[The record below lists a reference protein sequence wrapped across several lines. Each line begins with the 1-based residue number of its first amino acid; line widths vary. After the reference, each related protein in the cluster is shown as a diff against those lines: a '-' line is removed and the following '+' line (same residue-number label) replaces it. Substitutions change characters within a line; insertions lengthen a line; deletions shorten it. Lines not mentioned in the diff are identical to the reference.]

1 MKSRNIIEII
11 KKIFSCETEDI
22 LDLKSTKKGMTND
35 SFVFKIDTKRYI
47 LRLPG
52 NGTNKLINRQQEF
65 ISYQL
70 VNSHG
75 ISDNIVYMEPSTGIK
90 VTEYIESARNCR
102 PHKKYDVMLCMNKL
116 KQMHELNLQ
125 VEHKFDL
132 LQKINY
138 YEKLRKAPSKYA
150 NYDIVKSKIIKL
162 LDFVNGLDKQYCLSH
177 IDAIHD
183 NFILDENDTVKIID
197 WEYSGMQDPHIDIAM
212 FAIYA
217 GYNHEQ
223 INELIGYYFEQNIT
237 DETLIKIYAYIAIAG
252 FMWSNWC
259 EYKAQFGFDF
269 EEYAQSQW
277 QYALDYIPKVLE
289 YINTRTETA
298 IIMAAGKGVRLGAYT
313 AETPKPLLKVHGK
326 PIIESEIE
334 ALLAQGIKDINIV
347 VGYKKEQ
354 FEYLKDKYKVSLI
367 YNPDFDKANNISS
380 LYHARHKLINKNTV
394 IMDGDLLF
402 SSPSII
408 KQSILYS
415 GYSAFWTEETKE
427 WALYLNDMS
436 KIRACDRD
444 GGKDCLELKSLS
456 YWTRKDATLLA
467 DLITDVYR
475 KKFQTDVYWDDVPM
489 FIHFDRFNLHVHF
502 IEQNDIQEIDTVE
515 ELQAIDKSY
524 K

>member
-1 MKSRNIIEII
+1 MQSRNIIEII

-22 LDLKSTKKGMTND
+22 LELKPAKKGMTND
-35 SFVFKIDTKRYI
+35 SFVFKIDTKMYI

-70 VNSHG
+70 VNAHD

-90 VTEYIESARNCR
+90 VTEYIEGARNCN
-102 PHKKYDVMLCMNKL
+102 PYKKYDVMLCMNKL
-116 KQMHELNLQ
+116 KQMHKLNLQ

-138 YEKLRKAPSKYA
+138 YEKLRKAPSKHA
-150 NYDIVKSKIIKL
+150 DYDIVKSKIIKL

-183 NFILDENDTVKIID
+183 NFILDKNDTVKIID

-277 QYALDYIPKVLE
+277 QYALDYIPIVLE
-289 YINTRTETA
+289 YISTRTETA
-298 IIMAAGKGVRLGAYT
+298 IIMAAGKGVRLGVYT

-380 LYHARHKLINKNTV
+380 LYYARHKLINKNTV

-415 GYSAFWTEETKE
+415 GYSAFWTKETKE
-427 WALYLNDMS
+427 WALYLNDTN
-436 KIRACDRD
+436 KIRACNRE

-467 DLITDVYR
+467 DLLIDVYR